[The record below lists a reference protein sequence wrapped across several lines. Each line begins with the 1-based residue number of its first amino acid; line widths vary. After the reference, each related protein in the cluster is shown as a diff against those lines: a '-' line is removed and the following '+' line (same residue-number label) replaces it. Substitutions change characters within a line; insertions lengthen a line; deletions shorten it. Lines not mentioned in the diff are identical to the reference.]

1 MKNVFYLFSLL
12 WLCVACSDKGEA
24 LPAGPARPT
33 MNVQDSL
40 AIVAYY
46 HSMKCAEW
54 KGDFHWD
61 LTDYE
66 TWGGVT
72 AMLDTVKNE
81 YRITGIEVPM
91 AETYLPAGYCLP
103 AELGKLSELRSLIV
117 WGDGR
122 AEGGIPSEL
131 FNCPLEMMYIK
142 GKGFTKKSIPE
153 NVLQHTFY
161 IYPLVDKAE
170 TCRLNPDLFGNWE
183 NVDRINFSLKENGE
197 VRGCVTAP
205 WSNNGCSSI
214 LPETFRKGIQKEAA
228 WSMLFHTFKESDL
241 LERTSYMC
249 FYNTPASQLKVF
261 YWHDEPSKVC
271 RGPQWFAFVTEN
283 KKLRLLH
290 CVEKGDDILLFS
302 NPFWDKMIPGGWDG
316 FIIQV
321 PRPAIV
327 RSNLNIDL

>member
-122 AEGGIPSEL
+122 AEGEFLRSCLTARWRCCISKEKVLPRNPYLKMYFNIL
-131 FNCPLEMMYIK
+131 FI
-142 GKGFTKKSIPE
+142 SIPW
-153 NVLQHTFY
+153 L
-161 IYPLVDKAE
+161 IK
-170 TCRLNPDLFGNWE
+170 
-183 NVDRINFSLKENGE
+183 
-197 VRGCVTAP
+197 
-205 WSNNGCSSI
+205 
-214 LPETFRKGIQKEAA
+214 QKLAA
-228 WSMLFHTFKESDL
+228 
-241 LERTSYMC
+241 
-249 FYNTPASQLKVF
+249 
-261 YWHDEPSKVC
+261 
-271 RGPQWFAFVTEN
+271 
-283 KKLRLLH
+283 
-290 CVEKGDDILLFS
+290 
-302 NPFWDKMIPGGWDG
+302 
-316 FIIQV
+316 
-321 PRPAIV
+321 
-327 RSNLNIDL
+327 